1 MKTYQSF
8 LLISVDSV
16 KRIDAR
22 EALTH
27 LLIASSISR
36 AAKRDWDLKNRTREM
51 MTSFS
56 GIQPFTGDTIYVK
69 AHPIL
74 DGRWLLTVTVDQNR
88 DAGTP
93 SAATL
98 PFSPTPPGRRAS
110 GMYKF
115 SGASAYKE
123 HTQNLYMSKRGRYY
137 APPLL
142 PCRGQSGHPWPLDA
156 NQ

>member
-93 SAATL
+93 SAASPAPPPH
-98 PFSPTPPGRRAS
+98 PFRPRSSGIYRDTGVRHYTMSPQS
-110 GMYKF
+110 
-115 SGASAYKE
+115 
-123 HTQNLYMSKRGRYY
+123 LYMSKR
-137 APPLL
+137 
-142 PCRGQSGHPWPLDA
+142 
-156 NQ
+156 NQQVC

>member
-1 MKTYQSF
+1 MKYTQY
-8 LLISVDSV
+8 LLISADSV
-16 KRIDAR
+16 ERI
-22 EALTH
+22 
-27 LLIASSISR
+27 S
-36 AAKRDWDLKNRTREM
+36 AAKALIYLTLSSSSRTNRRHFRQLATIREQ
-51 MTSFS
+51 MTSFI
-56 GIQPFTGDTIYVK
+56 GIHFLTGIPVK
-69 AHPIL
+69 IDFYPVA
-74 DGRWLLTVTVDQNR
+74 GGQWLLVVSFSGDS

-98 PFSPTPPGRRAS
+98 PFSPTPSGRRAS